1 MTPVTEAT
9 LERMVRAI
17 VEEVGPEQVILFGSR
32 ARGDQRKDSDIDLIV
47 MMLRAAERDDEALR
61 GRVGLTDRLD
71 AA

>member
-1 MTPVTEAT
+1 MTPVTEAR